1 MRREIGN
8 HLKTIAAEKYSEE
21 LRFNK
26 TFTREKKR
34 GDIAKKLFFPYFQ
47 FCRWYHQIWD
57 HLK

>member
-26 TFTREKKR
+26 TFTREKKKEE
-34 GDIAKKLFFPYFQ
+34 I
-47 FCRWYHQIWD
+47 
-57 HLK
+57 